1 MEYLYFDLID
11 GISGDMIVASLLD
24 ISKDFNYLKKE
35 LKKINLK
42 EYEIKN
48 FRCQSAHI
56 RASRFAVKD
65 LAKKRRVFQIN
76 TIKNKIIKSRL
87 YAETKKKILDIYQ
100 TLYNAEKNVHGAGH
114 VHFQQIGEVDSLIDI
129 ASTCILIDR
138 LGVERI
144 LYSMIPFGER
154 IAPAT
159 AYMLKS
165 KDIYLSTHQY
175 ENITP
180 TGIAII
186 TTLGLQKP
194 RKIGNEFSLQKFG
207 YATGS
212 IIPSHSS
219 NILRTFLL
227 KRKDE
232 SAFQQDE
239 IVVIQCNIDDMNPQ
253 VLGFLMDRLYA
264 AGALEVYYENY
275 YTKKSRIGILISVL
289 SKYETFD
296 TIADIIFKETT
307 TLGIRYFKV
316 NRKKLKRKQRLLNT
330 SLGKIGFK
338 EVIDRRYKKIIPEY
352 DDCVK
357 VAKSKNMSLKD
368 IMTKVSEGR

>member
-1 MEYLYFDLID
+1 MRYLYFDLID

-24 ISKDFNYLKKE
+24 ISKDFNYLKRE

-48 FRCQSAHI
+48 FRSQSAHI
-56 RASRFAVKD
+56 RASRFVVKD

-87 YAETKKKILDIYQ
+87 HAETKKKILDIYQ
-100 TLYNAEKNVHGAGH
+100 TLYNAEKNVHGVGH

-165 KDIYLSTHQY
+165 KDIYLSTRQY

-186 TTLGLQKP
+186 TTLGLQRP

-212 IIPSHSS
+212 IIPNHSS

-227 KRKDE
+227 K
-232 SAFQQDE
+232 
-239 IVVIQCNIDDMNPQ
+239 
-253 VLGFLMDRLYA
+253 
-264 AGALEVYYENY
+264 
-275 YTKKSRIGILISVL
+275 
-289 SKYETFD
+289 
-296 TIADIIFKETT
+296 
-307 TLGIRYFKV
+307 
-316 NRKKLKRKQRLLNT
+316 
-330 SLGKIGFK
+330 
-338 EVIDRRYKKIIPEY
+338 
-352 DDCVK
+352 
-357 VAKSKNMSLKD
+357 
-368 IMTKVSEGR
+368 